1 MYDKYCRN
9 CKTSL
14 SEFYDTGMLGCPEC
28 YKAFKTE
35 IELALNKIQGRT
47 FHVGKTPNVTKLDKE
62 LLAEYRNLI
71 AEKEQAVLDGRFT
84 DVRNLSESIMSLA
97 SELKK
102 RGIL

>member
-1 MYDKYCRN
+1 MYDKYCKN

-28 YKAFKTE
+28 YKAFKLE
-35 IELALNKIQGRT
+35 IELTLKKIQGRT